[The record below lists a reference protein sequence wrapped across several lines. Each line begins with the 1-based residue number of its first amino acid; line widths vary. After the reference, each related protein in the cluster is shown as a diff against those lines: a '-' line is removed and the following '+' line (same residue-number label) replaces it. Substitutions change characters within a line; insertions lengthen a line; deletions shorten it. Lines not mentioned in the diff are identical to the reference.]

1 LKDKIVK
8 IFNFKN
14 LPKKKIAIKK
24 MRIKFNKKKL
34 IDDEIVKIKI

>member
-8 IFNFKN
+8 IFNLKN

-24 MRIKFNKKKL
+24 MRIKLNKKKL